1 MRHDI
6 KRADLELSGR
16 SASRKIQRL
25 SRCAAAELKT
35 NLWYWRH
42 ALVRLEGI
50 KVQVEK
56 RLSRTLVGLQSK
68 TAACEEEHEDGELS
82 HDNRPGLHPPAKVTV
97 PARTLLRIGQ

>member
-6 KRADLELSGR
+6 KKGDLELSGR
-16 SASRKIQRL
+16 SASRRL

-50 KVQVEK
+50 KVQVKK

-68 TAACEEEHEDGELS
+68 TAAYEEEHEDGELS
-82 HDNRPGLHPPAKVTV
+82 LTTDLDSTH
-97 PARTLLRIGQ
+97 LRR